1 MDPLLKLKE
10 PRLKKRKDRTNRT
23 KNEIM
28 GMGTA
33 LGLTSGMATYL
44 KLKENEKGLDKY
56 SKAKMESASMKKVMP
71 KEKPKDFYEGE
82 GYKGSPDMYPD
93 YEEDKKDMKKGSKV
107 KHMGS
112 RYGGSIKKKGI
123 KVVKA
128 SEGEGIKKGEE
139 HRAKII
145 DKYKTATGYIK
156 GILGKSSEKSGSEL
170 DKLRKKFIQ
179 HKIDDPRS
187 VIREAEFFAREIS
200 KQKNPTKKTKGGYI
214 FSRNNYKRTGKL

>member
-10 PRLKKRKDRTNRT
+10 PRFKKRKRRDPNA
-23 KNEIM
+23 NEIM

-56 SKAKMESASMKKVMP
+56 SKAKIESASMKKVMP

-93 YEEDKKDMKKGSKV
+93 YEEDKKDMKEGRKV

-112 RYGGSIKKKGI
+112 KYGGSIKKLK
-123 KVVKA
+123 
-128 SEGEGIKKGEE
+128 
-139 HRAKII
+139 
-145 DKYKTATGYIK
+145 
-156 GILGKSSEKSGSEL
+156 LGG
-170 DKLRKKFIQ
+170 
-179 HKIDDPRS
+179 
-187 VIREAEFFAREIS
+187 
-200 KQKNPTKKTKGGYI
+200 

>member
-10 PRLKKRKDRTNRT
+10 PRLKLKKRKRRDPNA
-23 KNEIM
+23 NEIM

-56 SKAKMESASMKKVMP
+56 SKAKMESASTKKVMP

-93 YEEDKKDMKKGSKV
+93 YEEDKKDMKEGRKV

-112 RYGGSIKKKGI
+112 KYGGSIKKLK
-123 KVVKA
+123 
-128 SEGEGIKKGEE
+128 
-139 HRAKII
+139 
-145 DKYKTATGYIK
+145 
-156 GILGKSSEKSGSEL
+156 LGG
-170 DKLRKKFIQ
+170 
-179 HKIDDPRS
+179 
-187 VIREAEFFAREIS
+187 
-200 KQKNPTKKTKGGYI
+200 